1 MSRAPALDPFGANA
15 QKYHTGI
22 FVLSML
28 EAELSMENQEM
39 RLIGK
44 IKDAHG
50 LRGDVF
56 IIFFSKDYSWSDL
69 IDELYV
75 EDTPYEVIK
84 IAEHKDGLKVQ
95 LKGLTDRNQSEAL
108 IGKQIYLP
116 ADFFFTQ
123 EEDDGMFLAEV
134 ENFKVTDKTLGEI
147 GTITG
152 FSSNTAQDLL
162 IVKTASGAEVEIPF
176 VDEFVIEIDRDN
188 KIIQMDL
195 PEGLLDINL

>member
-1 MSRAPALDPFGANA
+1 
-15 QKYHTGI
+15 
-22 FVLSML
+22 ML
-28 EAELSMENQEM
+28 EARISMANQEM

-84 IAEHKDGLKVQ
+84 LAEHKDGLKVQ
-95 LKGLTDRNQSEAL
+95 LKGVTDRNQSEAL

-123 EEDDGMFLAEV
+123 EEDDGMFLTEV

-162 IVKTASGAEVEIPF
+162 IVKTASGSEVEIPF
-176 VDEFVIEIDRDN
+176 VDEFVVEIDREN
-188 KIIQMDL
+188 KTIQMDL
-195 PEGLLDINL
+195 PEGLLDINS

>member
-1 MSRAPALDPFGANA
+1 MA
-15 QKYHTGI
+15 KK
-22 FVLSML
+22 
-28 EAELSMENQEM
+28 EM

-56 IIFFSKDYSWSDL
+56 IIFFSKDYSWIDL
-69 IDELYV
+69 IDEVYI

-84 IAEHKDGLKVQ
+84 AAEHKDGLKVQ

-116 ADFFFTQ
+116 ADFFFTP
-123 EEDDGMFLAEV
+123 EEDEGLFLAEI
-134 ENFKVTDKTLGEI
+134 EKFKVIDKTAGEVGI
-147 GTITG
+147 ITG

-162 IVKTASGAEVEIPF
+162 VVTSASGTVFEIPF
-176 VDEFVIEIDRDN
+176 VEAFIVEIDREN
-188 KIIQMDL
+188 KTIQMDL
-195 PEGLLDINL
+195 PEGLLDLNQ

>member
-1 MSRAPALDPFGANA
+1 MA
-15 QKYHTGI
+15 K
-22 FVLSML
+22 
-28 EAELSMENQEM
+28 QEM

-56 IIFFSKDYSWSDL
+56 IIFFSKDYSWIDL
-69 IDELYV
+69 IDEVYV
-75 EDTPYEVIK
+75 EETPFEVLK
-84 IAEHKDGLKVQ
+84 AAEHKDGLKVQ
-95 LKGLTDRNQSEAL
+95 LKGITDRNQSEAL

-123 EEDDGMFLAEV
+123 DKEEGLFLAEI
-134 ENFKVTDKTLGEI
+134 EKFKVLDQTLGEV

-162 IVKTASGAEVEIPF
+162 VVTALSGKVFEIPF
-176 VDEFVIEIDRDN
+176 VQAFIVEIDHEN
-188 KIIQMDL
+188 KTIHMDL
-195 PEGLLDINL
+195 PAGLLDLNQ

>member
-1 MSRAPALDPFGANA
+1 MA
-15 QKYHTGI
+15 
-22 FVLSML
+22 
-28 EAELSMENQEM
+28 NQEM

-56 IIFFSKDYSWSDL
+56 IIFFSKDYTWCDL

-75 EDTPYEVIK
+75 EDKPYNVIK
-84 IAEHKDGLKVQ
+84 IAPHKDGLKAQ
-95 LKGLTDRNQSEAL
+95 LEGLTDRNQSEAL

-116 ADFFFTQ
+116 ADFFFSQ
-123 EEDDGMFLAEV
+123 DKEEGLFLTEIQ
-134 ENFKVTDKTLGEI
+134 NFKVSDQTAGEI

-162 IVKTASGAEVEIPF
+162 VVTSASGQVFEIPF
-176 VDEFVIEIDRDN
+176 VDAFIVEIDHE
-188 KIIQMDL
+188 KKTIQMKL
-195 PEGLLDINL
+195 PEGLLDLNQ

>member
-1 MSRAPALDPFGANA
+1 MA
-15 QKYHTGI
+15 
-22 FVLSML
+22 
-28 EAELSMENQEM
+28 NQEM

-84 IAEHKDGLKVQ
+84 LAQHKDGLKVQ

-116 ADFFFTQ
+116 ADFFFNQ
-123 EEDDGMFLAEV
+123 DEEDDERMFLAEI
-134 ENFKVTDKTLGEI
+134 ENFKVIDKTAGEV

-152 FSSNTAQDLL
+152 FSSNIAQDLL
-162 IVKTASGAEVEIPF
+162 VVTSAAGLVIEIPF
-176 VDEFVIEIDRDN
+176 VDDFVIEIDHEQ
-188 KIIQMDL
+188 KTIHMDL
-195 PEGLLDINL
+195 PEGLLDLNA